1 MLISRVSVHINFR
14 IVRTR
19 DRRWLRCRATLPKLM
34 VLLNPVLGNLAV
46 VDKTRQGEPLP
57 GSFNRANLVIARGC
71 TRLRAPENFASFTDQ
86 TKACRRKLDSFF
98 LSKLGDFVKN
108 TRRNRV
114 YRLTT
119 FFSNFT
125 LCFGEIHQGM

>member
-1 MLISRVSVHINFR
+1 MHINFR

-19 DRRWLRCRATLPKLM
+19 DRPRCRATLPKLM
-34 VLLNPVLGNLAV
+34 VLLNPVLENLTV
-46 VDKTRQGEPLP
+46 VDKTRQGEPLL

-71 TRLRAPENFASFTDQ
+71 TQFRAPENFASFTDQ

-98 LSKLGDFVKN
+98 LSFFLSSYRSTKILWKIPDAIG
-108 TRRNRV
+108 RI

-119 FFSNFT
+119 FFSNFM
-125 LCFGEIHQGM
+125 LRFGEIYYGT

>member
-1 MLISRVSVHINFR
+1 MLISRVHINFR

-19 DRRWLRCRATLPKLM
+19 DRRRPRCRATLPKLM

-71 TRLRAPENFASFTDQ
+71 TWLLAHPKTLRVSR
-86 TKACRRKLDSFF
+86 TKQKRVDGNWILSFF
-98 LSKLGDFVKN
+98 LSKLGDFAKN
-108 TRRNRV
+108 TRRNRP
-114 YRLTT
+114 
-119 FFSNFT
+119 S
-125 LCFGEIHQGM
+125 I